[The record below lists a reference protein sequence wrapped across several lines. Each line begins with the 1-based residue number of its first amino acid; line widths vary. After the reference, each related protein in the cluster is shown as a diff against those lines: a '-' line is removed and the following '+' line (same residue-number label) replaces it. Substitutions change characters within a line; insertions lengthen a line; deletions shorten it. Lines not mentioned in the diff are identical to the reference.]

1 MINKIG
7 FMQGRL
13 SPMVD
18 GKIQAFPWSD
28 WSNEFPLAR
37 GLGLK
42 AMEWTLDQA
51 QLDQNPLLTVQGQ
64 KQIRQ
69 LCEAYQVTVPSL
81 TGDCFMQAPFWK
93 AHGERRL
100 ELEEDFIKVARACAS
115 VGVEMIVV
123 PLVDNGALDTAQQEA
138 SLVEFLLSKV
148 DLFRALR
155 LRIIFESDFGPKEV
169 ARFVDPLPED
179 AFGINYDIGNSAA
192 LGYLPEEEFVA
203 YGTRIVNVH
212 IKDRLLGGTTVPL
225 GSGNADFLT
234 VFRLLREVSY
244 SGNLIMQTARASDGD
259 HAGALRRY
267 MNQISTWVK
276 GA

>member
-1 MINKIG
+1 
-7 FMQGRL
+7 
-13 SPMVD
+13 
-18 GKIQAFPWSD
+18 
-28 WSNEFPLAR
+28 
-37 GLGLK
+37 
-42 AMEWTLDQA
+42 
-51 QLDQNPLLTVQGQ
+51 
-64 KQIRQ
+64 
-69 LCEAYQVTVPSL
+69 
-81 TGDCFMQAPFWK
+81 MQAPFWK

-115 VGVEMIVV
+115 VGVEMMVV
-123 PLVDNGALDTAQQEA
+123 PLVDNGALDTAQQED

-155 LRIIFESDFGPKEV
+155 LRIIFESDFVAKEV

-234 VFRLLREVSY
+234 VFRLLREISY
-244 SGNLIMQTARASDGD
+244 SGNLIMQTARALDGD

-267 MNQISTWVK
+267 INQISTWIQ